1 MGRPEWIRAGDTR
14 DRYLKPRDGRL
25 APLKVQSTITS
36 PQDIVT
42 WDRDMIK
49 DKTPM
54 SIKLVYWCMESVSE
68 LIKRQPI
75 QADTRDYTV
84 RDFMSREWR
93 KEYFSQRWLTLYG
106 RWIPTCFALL
116 ILVNIIPRYLSGF
129 YMECI

>member
-1 MGRPEWIRAGDTR
+1 MGRPEWIRADDTR

-25 APLKVQSTITS
+25 ALLKVQSTIVS

-54 SIKLVYWCMESVSE
+54 SIKLVYWCMASVPE
-68 LIKRQPI
+68 LIRRQPI
-75 QADTRDYTV
+75 EADTLDYIV

-116 ILVNIIPRYLSGF
+116 VLVNIIPRYLSVS
-129 YMECI
+129 MECI

>member
-1 MGRPEWIRAGDTR
+1 MGRPEWICVDDNW

-25 APLKVQSTITS
+25 APLKVQSMIIS

-42 WDRDMIK
+42 WDRNMIK
-49 DKTPM
+49 DKTPR
-54 SIKLVYWCMESVSE
+54 SIKLVYWCMESVPE

-75 QADTRDYTV
+75 QGDASDYIM

-93 KEYFSQRWLTLYG
+93 KEYFSRRWLTLYG

-116 ILVNIIPRYLSGF
+116 VLVSIIPRNLSVF
-129 YMECI
+129 YMERI